1 MGSSKIFDTSVFCGG
16 RKPEPLD
23 VSKWKRQ
30 IALWEEWN
38 AEALRPEDKIEWETR
53 TKEDRE
59 TGRTYQYRIV
69 YEYVKDLPEA
79 ARIVIEGDDVR
90 AFSASGEEIDSRA
103 YDYILDIAGA
113 ASVEV
118 VDGDV
123 IVYDVEGAVLDV
135 KVPARERTCTGVL
148 IPVNANGDIVYNSRG
163 RDDLV
168 AANRRDMERKR
179 KAREEARG
187 IKYRAERLQE
197 KASMFGDLDMNIAL
211 AGADE
216 EEASEI
222 GEMITSARARR
233 E

>member
-1 MGSSKIFDTSVFCGG
+1 MASKIFDTAVFCGG

-38 AEALRPEDKIEWETR
+38 AEATRPEDKIEWETR

-69 YEYVKDLPEA
+69 YEYVRDLPDA
-79 ARIVIEGDDVR
+79 ARIVMEGDDIR
-90 AFSASGEEIDSRA
+90 AFDASGKELDTTA

-123 IVYDVEGAVLDV
+123 IVYGVDGTVLDV

-163 RDDLV
+163 RADLV

-187 IKYRAERLQE
+187 IKYRTERIQE
-197 KASMFGDLDMNIAL
+197 KASMIEDLDMNIAL

-216 EEASEI
+216 EEAAEI
-222 GEMITSARARR
+222 EEMITSARTRSK
-233 E
+233 